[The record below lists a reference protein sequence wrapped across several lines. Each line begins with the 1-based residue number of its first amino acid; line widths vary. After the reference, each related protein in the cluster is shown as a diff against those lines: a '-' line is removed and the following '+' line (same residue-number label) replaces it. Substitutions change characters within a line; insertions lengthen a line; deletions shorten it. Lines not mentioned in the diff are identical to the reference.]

1 MSQTQRN
8 SFAILNQPTTPKN
21 KNQNDSDT
29 EDELQQSAKKQ
40 QREENMQR
48 EENLLKEKA
57 EKIKNTSKTKQKKK
71 RKANEN
77 VSDIEEQNQ
86 LQTQREIQ
94 SKAVN
99 DVNRFQTK
107 EEALLFA
114 CDCLN
119 KALAFDN
126 DFATKQKIQIEISNI
141 QNIHFKTN
149 NIIEQSNIFEQNDQ
163 ATQDKN
169 VQQQISNLNKRFDKF
184 ESTLQKINT
193 SSTES
198 NKNAASTWAKIA
210 TNANK
215 STAFDFS
222 TKNAKSSAVNFSN
235 KKSTTSTSTSSF
247 KSTTQISYRDRRL
260 ILSDSKES
268 SFDALNLRRQLN
280 EEFKLKLQTEKPVI
294 AAITKS
300 QKNENVVLTTTESFS
315 ADYLSK
321 NQSVWAKFFVFS
333 STYKDKEWHKIIVHG
348 IPTESFNFDNGI
360 QLLKEEIECFNEIK
374 PIAVNWLSSKENRD
388 SKFHASAVLSFDS
401 KELVTKL
408 LTKRLMIAGL
418 PLRTQAFE
426 ERKKKDQCQKCQ
438 KFEHESRTCKNE
450 MSCQFCAEK
459 HLTRLHRCAI
469 CSTIGQTCAHTV
481 LKCSNC
487 NKNHR
492 ANNKECEVFQNLN
505 EKSIEKSNEKPIS
518 SSDLIDVSSDA
529 ESTSTQIS
537 KW

>member
-198 NKNAASTWAKIA
+198 NKNAAST
-210 TNANK
+210 
-215 STAFDFS
+215 
-222 TKNAKSSAVNFSN
+222 
-235 KKSTTSTSTSSF
+235 
-247 KSTTQISYRDRRL
+247 
-260 ILSDSKES
+260 
-268 SFDALNLRRQLN
+268 
-280 EEFKLKLQTEKPVI
+280 
-294 AAITKS
+294 
-300 QKNENVVLTTTESFS
+300 
-315 ADYLSK
+315 
-321 NQSVWAKFFVFS
+321 
-333 STYKDKEWHKIIVHG
+333 
-348 IPTESFNFDNGI
+348 
-360 QLLKEEIECFNEIK
+360 
-374 PIAVNWLSSKENRD
+374 
-388 SKFHASAVLSFDS
+388 
-401 KELVTKL
+401 
-408 LTKRLMIAGL
+408 
-418 PLRTQAFE
+418 
-426 ERKKKDQCQKCQ
+426 
-438 KFEHESRTCKNE
+438 
-450 MSCQFCAEK
+450 
-459 HLTRLHRCAI
+459 
-469 CSTIGQTCAHTV
+469 
-481 LKCSNC
+481 
-487 NKNHR
+487 
-492 ANNKECEVFQNLN
+492 
-505 EKSIEKSNEKPIS
+505 
-518 SSDLIDVSSDA
+518 
-529 ESTSTQIS
+529 
-537 KW
+537 